1 MCKINSKKI
10 LKKICGDKYAV
21 KNMMVKN
28 ENKIIVHDKSINI
41 IILYKIYIKIFIQL
55 VKNT

>member
-1 MCKINSKKI
+1 MCKINSKKF

-28 ENKIIVHDKSINI
+28 VHCS
-41 IILYKIYIKIFIQL
+41 
-55 VKNT
+55 